1 MAGLPIAFS
10 GPRWLALLLQ
20 PLSGPPSTS
29 AKHTT
34 TPSVLFLP
42 LKTIATSRS
51 HRASTSRGQ
60 RETALA
66 LAARTATPP
75 GTETGAGH
83 GLNLAW
89 ELSTRT
95 KSPRSHLRCENPQF
109 CQARTVRIDR
119 LGDLGGAPAV
129 LRAVGRATSRLD
141 LPPPAALTGEWFGAL
156 AVIAP
161 SVSIQPVSGETCSSG
176 PAGHRRR
183 CHRGGGRRLG
193 RLPVLP
199 GRAPTGDPTGSPRPP
214 AAGPIACCAATATA
228 SGGMRACPVR
238 R

>member
-34 TPSVLFLP
+34 TPSVLFLL

-161 SVSIQPVSGETCSSG
+161 SVSIQPVSGDDVFVRARRA
-176 PAGHRRR
+176 PAGPMPPGRWAAAGSATCPTRTRRR
-183 CHRGGGRRLG
+183 RATPPDPRGRR
-193 RLPVLP
+193 RLDRL
-199 GRAPTGDPTGSPRPP
+199 RAAPRP
-214 AAGPIACCAATATA
+214 
-228 SGGMRACPVR
+228 RRPVVV
-238 R
+238 

>member
-34 TPSVLFLP
+34 TPSVLFLL

-161 SVSIQPVSGETCSSG
+161 SVSIQPVSGETCSRARRA
-176 PAGHRRR
+176 PAADATGAVGGGWVGYLSYPDARRR
-183 CHRGGGRRLG
+183 ATPPDPRGRR
-193 RLPVLP
+193 RLDRL
-199 GRAPTGDPTGSPRPP
+199 RAAPRP
-214 AAGPIACCAATATA
+214 
-228 SGGMRACPVR
+228 RRPVVV
-238 R
+238 

>member
-34 TPSVLFLP
+34 TPSVLFLL

-161 SVSIQPVSGETCSSG
+161 SVSIQPRATAPYRRLV
-176 PAGHRRR
+176 HRTRR
-183 CHRGGGRRLG
+183 DGCGRRPTAPGVPERAVDLVWLGGRS
-193 RLPVLP
+193 
-199 GRAPTGDPTGSPRPP
+199 SPAHNRVV
-214 AAGPIACCAATATA
+214 
-228 SGGMRACPVR
+228 SK
-238 R
+238 

>member
-1 MAGLPIAFS
+1 M
-10 GPRWLALLLQ
+10 
-20 PLSGPPSTS
+20 
-29 AKHTT
+29 
-34 TPSVLFLP
+34 
-42 LKTIATSRS
+42 
-51 HRASTSRGQ
+51 
-60 RETALA
+60 A

-161 SVSIQPVSGETCSSG
+161 SVSIQPVSGDDVFSG
-176 PAGHRRR
+176 PPGT
-183 CHRGGGRRLG
+183 GG
-193 RLPVLP
+193 
-199 GRAPTGDPTGSPRPP
+199 
-214 AAGPIACCAATATA
+214 
-228 SGGMRACPVR
+228 
-238 R
+238 